1 MDADQCSDGR
11 SVSMKDV
18 YNRVSLDDG
27 SSGIFGLAC
36 FVTNEAI
43 TYSLVVFSHSLLLFL
58 QGSKEYNW
66 GLNSLRLE

>member
-1 MDADQCSDGR
+1 
-11 SVSMKDV
+11 MKDV
-18 YNRVSLDDG
+18 YNRVSIDDG
-27 SSGIFGLAC
+27 LSGMFGLAC

-66 GLNSLRLE
+66 GLNPLRLK